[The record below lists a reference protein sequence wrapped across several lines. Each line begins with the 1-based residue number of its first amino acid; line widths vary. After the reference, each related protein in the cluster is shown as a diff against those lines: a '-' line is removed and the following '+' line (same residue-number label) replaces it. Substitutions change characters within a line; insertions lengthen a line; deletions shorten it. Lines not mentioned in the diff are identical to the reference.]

1 VYKAWGANDKVLG
14 YIIICFFGVFGVFG
28 PCVKIGH
35 LFLRRRA
42 ATFVVVDEK
51 GEPVGRIPLT
61 KNLNHALH
69 NL

>member
-1 VYKAWGANDKVLG
+1 VYKAWGANDEVLG

-42 ATFVVVDEK
+42 RTPLLSPFIINLCKAGEISRVVELI
-51 GEPVGRIPLT
+51 EI
-61 KNLNHALH
+61 
-69 NL
+69 